1 MKRNPKNIADVLTQ
15 TYTDLLRDC
24 IRDVR
29 NFPKR
34 GIVFKDITPILRD
47 PKLFNA
53 AIDVLADRH
62 IGSKLDAIVVIDA
75 RGFIFGSAMAYKL
88 GCGIVP
94 VRKKGKL
101 PYKTIE
107 EHYKLEY
114 GEAAMEMH
122 SDALKKGDRVV
133 LVDDL
138 LATGGTAAA
147 ASKLVKALGANLIE
161 IDFLIELT
169 FLKGR
174 KRLAGSPVFAAI
186 QF

>member
-1 MKRNPKNIADVLTQ
+1 MKRQSRRIAELLTR
-15 TYTDLLRDC
+15 TYTDLLRDA
-24 IRDVR
+24 IRDVPD
-29 NFPKR
+29 FPTK

-62 IGSKLDAIVVIDA
+62 IGNKLDALVVIDA

-122 SDALKKGDRVV
+122 ADALRKGDRVV

-147 ASKLVKALGANLIE
+147 AAKLVTALNAHLIE

-174 KRLAGSPVFAAI
+174 SRLKNYPVFSAV

>member
-1 MKRNPKNIADVLTQ
+1 MQTNTELRNA
-15 TYTDLLRDC
+15 
-24 IRDVR
+24 IRDVPD
-29 NFPKR
+29 FPQK
-34 GIVFKDITPILRD
+34 GVVFKDITPVLRD

-62 IGSKLDAIVVIDA
+62 LGSKLDAIVVIDA

-94 VRKKGKL
+94 VRKAGKL

-114 GEAAMEMH
+114 GEAAMEIH
-122 SDALKKGDRVV
+122 ADALKKGDRVV

-147 ASKLVKALGANLIE
+147 AAKLVRSLGAKLVE

-174 KRLAGSPVFAAI
+174 DRLKGYPVFAAI

>member
-1 MKRNPKNIADVLTQ
+1 MRTTEDI
-15 TYTDLLRDC
+15 LREA
-24 IRDVR
+24 IRDVPD
-29 NFPKR
+29 FPKK
-34 GIVFKDITPILRD
+34 GVVFKDITPVLRD

-101 PYKTIE
+101 PHKTVE

-114 GEAAMEMH
+114 GEAVVEVHA
-122 SDALKKGDRVV
+122 DALKKGDRVV

-147 ASKLVKALGANLIE
+147 AAKLIKALGAKLVE

-174 KRLAGSPVFAAI
+174 NRLKGYPIYSAV

>member
-1 MKRNPKNIADVLTQ
+1 MR
-15 TYTDLLRDC
+15 TDNDILRAA
-24 IRDVR
+24 IRDVPD
-29 NFPKR
+29 FPKK
-34 GIVFKDITPILRD
+34 GVTFKDITPVLRD

-114 GEAAMEMH
+114 GKAVMEVH
-122 SDALKKGDRVV
+122 ADALKKSDRVV

-147 ASKLVKALGANLIE
+147 AAKLIKTLGAKLVE

-174 KRLAGSPVFAAI
+174 NRLKDYPIYSAV